1 MTLRELINHRA
12 TTQAAVARSLGWKP
26 QTLSKYVSG
35 KRSPKLKTAL
45 NIAAALDAV
54 VVMPSKP
61 GKEFRYRPA
70 PEPGTQEEI
79 IDELSYLEDAES
91 DRENG

>member
-1 MTLRELINHRA
+1 MTLRQLIQYRQ

-61 GKEFRYRPA
+61 GGEFRYRPA
-70 PEPGTQEEI
+70 PEPGTQ
-79 IDELSYLEDAES
+79 DDAEA